1 MISFI
6 KGELCEI
13 LGSSI
18 VVDTGGVGYEI
29 NVPLTVLSELPRIG
43 EEVKIYTY
51 FRVSEDAM
59 SLYGF
64 SSRKDKE
71 MFEQLIGV
79 SGIGPKGALAILST
93 LSPDDLRMAIMAGD
107 DKAIAKAPGIGAKTA
122 QRVIIDLKDK
132 IGIED
137 LMGVDTRSGGS
148 KNSPSQAA
156 AAMTG
161 VIADAVAALTVLGY
175 SSTDAMKAVRAVEIT
190 DDTSVEDVI
199 KIALQRMI

>member
-6 KGELCEI
+6 KGELSEI

-18 VVDTGGVGYEI
+18 IVDTGGVGYEI

-64 SSRKDKE
+64 SSQKDKE

-132 IGIED
+132 VSRED
-137 LMGVDTRSGGS
+137 I
-148 KNSPSQAA
+148 A
-156 AAMTG
+156 G
-161 VIADAVAALTVLGY
+161 VIPTVNNTSVNSDAAEVIEALVNLGY
-175 SSTDAMKAVRAVEIT
+175 GRSEASRIIRSIAADGMDAEQMLKE
-190 DDTSVEDVI
+190 
-199 KIALQRMI
+199 ALRSL